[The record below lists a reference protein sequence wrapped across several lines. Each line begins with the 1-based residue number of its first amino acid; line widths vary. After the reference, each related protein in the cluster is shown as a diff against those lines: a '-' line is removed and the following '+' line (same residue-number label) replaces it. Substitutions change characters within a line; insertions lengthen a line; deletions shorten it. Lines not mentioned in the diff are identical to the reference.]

1 MLPSFGRR
9 ELTIDHRPIAIAVT
23 AREEPHVYDRKLLSG
38 MHLVRNAVQRSNALP
53 PLLNRYTRE
62 SIRQNTTLG

>member
-9 ELTIDHRPIAIAVT
+9 ELTIDDWPIAIAVT
-23 AREEPHVYDRKLLSG
+23 AREESHVYDRQLLSG
-38 MHLVRNAVQRSNALP
+38 MHLVRNAVQRSKALV
-53 PLLNRYTRE
+53 PLLRRYTSE